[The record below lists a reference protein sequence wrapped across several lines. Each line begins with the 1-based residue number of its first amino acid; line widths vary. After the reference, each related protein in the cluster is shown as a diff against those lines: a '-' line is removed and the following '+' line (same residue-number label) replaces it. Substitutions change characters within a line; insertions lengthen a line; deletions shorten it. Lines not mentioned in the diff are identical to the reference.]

1 MRGPGWIK
9 GLREEEARQL
19 RSEIDRL
26 ELDLIRAANSKAKW
40 NLHEVAHT
48 LRWQKARL
56 QRLEEC
62 LSAMPPGKTVSGRP
76 ADR

>member
-1 MRGPGWIK
+1 MRGPGWIR

-19 RSEIDRL
+19 RREIERL
-26 ELDLIRAANSKAKW
+26 ERDLIKAANSKAKYS
-40 NLHEVAHT
+40 LHDVAHT

-62 LSAMPPGKTVSGRP
+62 LAAMPAGKIASDGS
-76 ADR
+76 

>member
-1 MRGPGWIK
+1 MRGPGWIR

-19 RSEIDRL
+19 RREIDRL
-26 ELDLIRAANSKAKW
+26 ELDLIKAANSKAKC

-48 LRWQKARL
+48 LRWQRARL

-62 LSAMPPGKTVSGRP
+62 LAAMPAAKIASDGS
-76 ADR
+76 